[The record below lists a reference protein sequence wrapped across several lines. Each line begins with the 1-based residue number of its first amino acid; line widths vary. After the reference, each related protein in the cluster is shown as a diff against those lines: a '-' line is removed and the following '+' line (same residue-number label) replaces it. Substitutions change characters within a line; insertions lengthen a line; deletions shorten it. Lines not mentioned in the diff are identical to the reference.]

1 LPFLQVTFLA
11 GLPAMRGLNM
21 QYLRALSHCFHQV
34 TFEPREVVVQQGD
47 ISDSM
52 FVLKSGQ
59 VSPCWGCSRGWLLML
74 QDVQHASP

>member
-1 LPFLQVTFLA
+1 MAADRQAPACMCLPVHLQVTFLA

-21 QYLRALSHCFHQV
+21 HYLRALSHCFHQV

-47 ISDSM
+47 VSDSM

-59 VSPCWGCSRGWLLML
+59 VSLS
-74 QDVQHASP
+74 